1 MHTYVIE
8 NSTNYPLHRKR
19 SQACHI
25 GFTRKYSF
33 LNVEAWISL
42 KSIQNSDEQA
52 YPREKKT
59 VDLGKLGSL
68 WITNVLP
75 CNYGDRN
82 FCAC

>member
-1 MHTYVIE
+1 MAKSLPTYMHTYVIE

-19 SQACHI
+19 SQAYHI
-25 GFTRKYSF
+25 GFTRIFF

-59 VDLGKLGSL
+59 VHTLIFYDIL
-68 WITNVLP
+68 WRVDI
-75 CNYGDRN
+75 
-82 FCAC
+82 